1 MNMELYKQNNMAF
14 SKEHIAFGSEKLE
27 WNGLIV
33 SLNGRFVVHRK
44 PYGICRNVA

>member
-14 SKEHIAFGSEKLE
+14 SKEHIAFGSEKL
-27 WNGLIV
+27 IV